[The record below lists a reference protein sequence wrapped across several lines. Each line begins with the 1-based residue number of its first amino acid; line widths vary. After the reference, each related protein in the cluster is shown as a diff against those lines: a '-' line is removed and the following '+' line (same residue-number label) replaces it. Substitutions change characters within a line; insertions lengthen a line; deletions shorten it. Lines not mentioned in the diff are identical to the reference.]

1 MKNMYLLPFI
11 LSIFAFEGCY
21 HVALVSVESNVTT
34 PMIDI
39 DRLIYDSPP
48 RFIDRALDKMRLPE
62 GILSKLGY
70 SDKVMISC
78 LNRENPA
85 EIGARSAVDRAIIS
99 KLLSGNTRVIER
111 SKHLIGEILAES
123 LPNENSL
130 WHYYVTSTGD
140 SSKTLK
146 SSGSMLY
153 PAKILAYRILD
164 LGITQSINQADYDIY
179 RFGVAELELRLIDVS
194 TSQILYSGI
203 VTSVDE
209 DTITN
214 SEYTLLSR
222 MHLRYYPDDMLM
234 GSNSISLA
242 SQQNFLS
249 GQGFAVGSMTF
260 NFTEGVQ
267 ATYAYISDA
276 GTNAL
281 VKKIEIPGDNPG
293 STFSYTWNLMND
305 PAQRIKPGDYV
316 LWLGGRQVRTF
327 HIGG

>member
-48 RFIDRALDKMRLPE
+48 RFIDRTLDKMRLPE

-85 EIGARSAVDRAIIS
+85 EIGARSAVDRAMIS

-179 RFGVAELELRLIDVS
+179 RFGVVPEVH
-194 TSQILYSGI
+194 SG
-203 VTSVDE
+203 
-209 DTITN
+209 
-214 SEYTLLSR
+214 
-222 MHLRYYPDDMLM
+222 
-234 GSNSISLA
+234 
-242 SQQNFLS
+242 
-249 GQGFAVGSMTF
+249 
-260 NFTEGVQ
+260 
-267 ATYAYISDA
+267 
-276 GTNAL
+276 
-281 VKKIEIPGDNPG
+281 
-293 STFSYTWNLMND
+293 
-305 PAQRIKPGDYV
+305 
-316 LWLGGRQVRTF
+316 
-327 HIGG
+327 